1 MIMLNKRP
9 HHFIEHIHADLDR
22 QWIVGL
28 IIQKKGFTRQIYLTV
43 KMDFE
48 KDLFP
53 LGWTEGAEETFLV
66 SIFSSWASVKV
77 SGAHYLLGVISCFY
91 H

>member
-1 MIMLNKRP
+1 MLNKKP
-9 HHFIEHIHADLDR
+9 HNFKEHIRTDLDR
-22 QWIVGL
+22 QWRVGL
-28 IIQKKGFTRQIYLTV
+28 IIQKKMFHQTNSFDSET
-43 KMDFE
+43 DFE

-53 LGWTEGAEETFLV
+53 LGWTEGGEETFLV

>member
-1 MIMLNKRP
+1 
-9 HHFIEHIHADLDR
+9 
-22 QWIVGL
+22 
-28 IIQKKGFTRQIYLTV
+28 
-43 KMDFE
+43 MDFE